1 MTTALRPL
9 RIRLV
14 DPTQVGDLLAFLRG
28 HCCVA
33 EQVDAVAIDVW
44 PPALLHQ
51 HGNGRNGNG
60 IACAS
65 CGEAVEAALQRL
77 GSPRCHDC
85 RGRALS
91 DEQLGNGR
99 KSEAR
104 DRGRRALSE
113 LQGHLVTWRSQNGA
127 AAAIV
132 D

>member
-1 MTTALRPL
+1 MTTNLRPL

-14 DPTQVGDLLAFLRG
+14 DPTQVGDLLAYLRERS
-28 HCCVA
+28 CVA

-44 PPALLHQ
+44 PPPLLHE
-51 HGNGRNGNG
+51 NGNG
-60 IACAS
+60 KGPGSLACAS

-85 RGRALS
+85 RGRIYSGEPA
-91 DEQLGNGR
+91 ENGR
-99 KSEAR
+99 KSDAR
-104 DRGRRALSE
+104 ERGRRALDE
-113 LQGHLVTWRSQNGA
+113 LQEHLLAWRSQNGA

>member
-14 DPTQVGDLLAFLRG
+14 DPTRVGDLLAYLRERS
-28 HCCVA
+28 CVA

-44 PPALLHQ
+44 PPQLLHE
-51 HGNGRNGNG
+51 NGHAGG
-60 IACAS
+60 AGSLACAA
-65 CGEAVEAALQRL
+65 CGEQVEAALQRL

-85 RGRALS
+85 RGRAYTGES
-91 DEQLGNGR
+91 PAERR
-99 KSEAR
+99 KSDAR
-104 DRGRRALSE
+104 DRGRRAFE
-113 LQGHLVTWRSQNGA
+113 DLQANLRAWRSETGA